1 MKSIKEYINEAYQ
14 ATYLKGWKPV
24 EQLDKQYLTEN
35 KDDNIIKFIKDYALG
50 VIDYFNQEG
59 VIDWDENVIKQYV
72 KGNKN
77 PNYKDLVDEM
87 IDELEEYGDK
97 NNILPT
103 LKEYEQ
109 NKIIIDKAL
118 FDAMSE
124 YVKNILYI

>member
-1 MKSIKEYINEAYQ
+1 
-14 ATYLKGWKPV
+14 
-24 EQLDKQYLTEN
+24 
-35 KDDNIIKFIKDYALG
+35 
-50 VIDYFNQEG
+50 
-59 VIDWDENVIKQYV
+59 
-72 KGNKN
+72 
-77 PNYKDLVDEM
+77 M

-124 YVKNILYI
+124 YVKNILYV